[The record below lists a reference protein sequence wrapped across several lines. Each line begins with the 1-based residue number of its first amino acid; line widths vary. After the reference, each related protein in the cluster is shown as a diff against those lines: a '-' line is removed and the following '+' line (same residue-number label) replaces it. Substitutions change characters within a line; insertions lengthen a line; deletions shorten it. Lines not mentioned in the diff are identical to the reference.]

1 MKLVVA
7 TRSAHKMAEIR
18 QILGDV
24 QGLELVDLDQ
34 AGVAPSSVED
44 RLEPHDT
51 FEENAR
57 SKAEYFHR
65 VTGLPTVADDSGLE
79 VDALGGEPG
88 VRSKRFAPDEG
99 LEGEE
104 RDAANN
110 RYLLR
115 LLRDV
120 PPEEWTARYVCVA
133 CFVADGEEPRACRG
147 EAPGV
152 VVSEPRGSGGFG
164 YDPHV
169 LDSALGRTFAE
180 MSAEE
185 KNRRSHRGEAFRQ
198 LREALR
204 AAPRSS

>member
-1 MKLVVA
+1 
-7 TRSAHKMAEIR
+7 MAEIR
-18 QILGDV
+18 QILRDV
-24 QGLELVDLDQ
+24 PRLELLDLDQ
-34 AGVAPSSVED
+34 AGVMPSPEED

-65 VTGLPTVADDSGLE
+65 LTGLPTVADDSGLE

-99 LEGEE
+99 LEGEA

-115 LLRDV
+115 LLEGV
-120 PPEEWTARYVCVA
+120 PPEKRTARYVCVA
-133 CFVADGEEPRACRG
+133 CFLADGGAPRAFRG
-147 EAPGV
+147 EAAGV

-169 LDSALGRTFAE
+169 LDPTLDCTFAE
-180 MSAEE
+180 MPADE

-198 LREALR
+198 LRAALLV
-204 AAPRSS
+204 APRSS